1 METACNNE
9 RKQKRGFAYRGRKKN
24 IDFILDLKCSVSL
37 ILNHV
42 HLRTF
47 IPIIVTLCWK
57 SPSVQ
62 PKPWICRSDV
72 IYGGSASNLM
82 LPDWEGLCPKISIYS
97 PDEHRRE
104 SEITQTSSC
113 SLGCRKR
120 DLPKTLGRG
129 WRGRRKAL
137 GSALGWSSWF

>member
-1 METACNNE
+1 M
-9 RKQKRGFAYRGRKKN
+9 
-24 IDFILDLKCSVSL
+24 SL

-47 IPIIVTLCWK
+47 IPIIVALCWK

-62 PKPWICRSDV
+62 TKPWICHSGV

-82 LPDWEGLCPKISIYS
+82 LPDREGLCPKISIYS

-104 SEITQTSSC
+104 SEIYANQQ
-113 SLGCRKR
+113 LLPWVQEKR
-120 DLPKTLGRG
+120 PPQSVGEGMAWEEAQPWGGQVGFRSMMGVVVL
-129 WRGRRKAL
+129 
-137 GSALGWSSWF
+137 F